1 MVWLKAMFC
10 IVKHL
15 LTKAKE
21 SGHDPHKTIAIYR
34 TTPLSDKLPSPFQ
47 LLYGR
52 RPQTD
57 LPQYTKSDPNQIT
70 ALRCKDKNEAKPEIN
85 LPVGNSCYVHHSTE
99 QEVVSC
105 SHRGVS
111 RLPILQNP
119 SIR

>member
-1 MVWLKAMFC
+1 MYVR
-10 IVKHL
+10 IVKQL

-21 SGHDPHKTIAIYR
+21 SGHDPHKAIAIYR

-70 ALRCKDKNEAKPEIN
+70 ALRHKDKNEAKP
-85 LPVGNSCYVHHSTE
+85 
-99 QEVVSC
+99 
-105 SHRGVS
+105 
-111 RLPILQNP
+111 
-119 SIR
+119 